1 MEFFLIRHAH
11 GKRLAHDFLWW
22 IDGGLSKA
30 LGRDMKKLILAV
42 MTVVILFPCSVWADG
57 DGRYKIYTVQI
68 EETKGK
74 FMPLPV
80 MIDTKTGRSW
90 YMPSAER
97 CWMPMP
103 IFAKL
108 PQYKDKNIKI
118 DLGAA
123 YSAEEIN
130 S

>member
-1 MEFFLIRHAH
+1 MAVPVEDRAVADQGL
-11 GKRLAHDFLWW
+11 L
-22 IDGGLSKA
+22 GGEE
-30 LGRDMKKLILAV
+30 MKKLILAV
-42 MTVVILFPCSVWADG
+42 LAVVLLLPFHAG
-57 DGRYKIYTVQI
+57 AEEEGRYKIYTVQV
-68 EETKGK
+68 EESKGK
-74 FMPLPV
+74 FIPLPI

-97 CWMPMP
+97 YWMPMP

>member
-1 MEFFLIRHAH
+1 MLDFSFQVPTNILF
-11 GKRLAHDFLWW
+11 GKNVECNV
-22 IDGGLSKA
+22 GEE
-30 LGRDMKKLILAV
+30 MKKLILAV
-42 MTVVILFPCSVWADG
+42 LALVMLLPCNAG
-57 DGRYKIYTVQI
+57 AEEEEGRYKIYTVQV
-68 EETKGK
+68 EESKGK
-74 FMPLPV
+74 TIPLPI

-97 CWMPMP
+97 YWMPMP